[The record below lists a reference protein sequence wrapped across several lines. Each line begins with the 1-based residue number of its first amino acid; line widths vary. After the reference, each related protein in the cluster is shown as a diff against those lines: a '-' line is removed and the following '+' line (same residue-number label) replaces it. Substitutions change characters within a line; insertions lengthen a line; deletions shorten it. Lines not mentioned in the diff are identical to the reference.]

1 MNPYQSA
8 PPSSP
13 DPESKSEG
21 AAASGGSGEEQTSR
35 DAELARR
42 QIRLVIRLAILSV
55 ATTVATIAAFI
66 VSGFEPIATAVSL
79 ALILGIGFT
88 VSWKV

>member
-8 PPSSP
+8 SSSDSDP
-13 DPESKSEG
+13 DSKSDVVG
-21 AAASGGSGEEQTSR
+21 AAP
-35 DAELARR
+35 DADEELARR

-55 ATTVATIAAFI
+55 ATTVSAITAFI
-66 VSGFEPIATAVSL
+66 VSGFEPVTTAVAL

>member
-8 PPSSP
+8 PPSDSDP
-13 DPESKSEG
+13 DSKSEG
-21 AAASGGSGEEQTSR
+21 VGATPSSSE
-35 DAELARR
+35 ELARR
-42 QIRLVIRLAILSV
+42 QIRLVVRLVILSV
-55 ATTVATIAAFI
+55 ATTVSAIAAFI
-66 VSGFEPIATAVSL
+66 VSGFEPVTTAVAL

>member
-8 PPSSP
+8 PPSDS
-13 DPESKSEG
+13 DPNSNSDGGGAPPSCSE
-21 AAASGGSGEEQTSR
+21 
-35 DAELARR
+35 ELARR
-42 QIRLVIRLAILSV
+42 QIRLVIRLAILS
-55 ATTVATIAAFI
+55 ALTTVAAMAAFI
-66 VSGFEPIATAVSL
+66 VSGFEPVTTAVAM